1 VIRGT
6 SAEEIEREFAGSRY
20 GDFKVAVGEAVVEYL
35 RPVRERY
42 TELRADEAE
51 LGRILAHGAERARA
65 LAAETLADVRERM
78 GVA

>member
-1 VIRGT
+1 
-6 SAEEIEREFAGSRY
+6 
-20 GDFKVAVGEAVVEYL
+20 VGEAVVEYL

-42 TELRADEAE
+42 TELRGDEAE
-51 LGRILAHGAERARA
+51 LMRILAQGAESARA